1 MILKTKFAWTYIC
14 FCVNQYIVIV
24 TESTDKNIPLINDVI
39 VCLKKFETREK
50 QILSAN
56 QKLNKT
62 FFNSTK

>member
-56 QKLNKT
+56 
-62 FFNSTK
+62 